1 MVAVAMAA
9 AIEGRAE
16 TPTCQAHALV
26 TVFEMTSSQ
35 KESGIMKIGLIIS
48 VLLCCSLLNPG
59 LMAGQQ
65 ATPGAAQTNAAPQ
78 KYKLTVLESSSTSK
92 RVKKGRV
99 SSQAVVKVTDENDVP
114 VPGIAVTFML
124 PQLSSGGA
132 AFASGGLTSLVTTN
146 AAGVASSGAFSAATG
161 SSFSISVAASVPGGV
176 LTGAVPISTAAA
188 AAAAGAAGA
197 AGAAAGAA
205 GAAGISTAVI
215 VGIAVA
221 VVAGGVGAAVALKG
235 GSSSTPTSTTTP
247 GPTTTVGSVTSIT
260 FGHP

>member
-1 MVAVAMAA
+1 
-9 AIEGRAE
+9 
-16 TPTCQAHALV
+16 
-26 TVFEMTSSQ
+26 
-35 KESGIMKIGLIIS
+35 MKIGLIIS

-188 AAAAGAAGA
+188 AAGAAGA

>member
-26 TVFEMTSSQ
+26 TVFKATSSQ

-59 LMAGQQ
+59 LIAGQQ
-65 ATPGAAQTNAAPQ
+65 AIPGAAQTNAAPQ

-188 AAAAGAAGA
+188 AAGAAGA

-221 VVAGGVGAAVALKG
+221 VVAGGIGAAVALKG

>member
-1 MVAVAMAA
+1 
-9 AIEGRAE
+9 
-16 TPTCQAHALV
+16 
-26 TVFEMTSSQ
+26 
-35 KESGIMKIGLIIS
+35 MKIGLIIS

-188 AAAAGAAGA
+188 AAGAAGA

-221 VVAGGVGAAVALKG
+221 VVAGGIGAAVALKG

>member
-1 MVAVAMAA
+1 MVALAMAA

-16 TPTCQAHALV
+16 TLTRQAHALV
-26 TVFEMTSSQ
+26 TVFKATSSQ

-188 AAAAGAAGA
+188 AAGAAGA

-221 VVAGGVGAAVALKG
+221 VVAGGIGAAVALKG

>member
-1 MVAVAMAA
+1 
-9 AIEGRAE
+9 
-16 TPTCQAHALV
+16 
-26 TVFEMTSSQ
+26 
-35 KESGIMKIGLIIS
+35 MKIGLIIS

-59 LMAGQQ
+59 LIAGQQ
-65 ATPGAAQTNAAPQ
+65 AIPGAAQTNAAPQ

-188 AAAAGAAGA
+188 AAGAAGA

>member
-1 MVAVAMAA
+1 
-9 AIEGRAE
+9 
-16 TPTCQAHALV
+16 
-26 TVFEMTSSQ
+26 
-35 KESGIMKIGLIIS
+35 MKIGLIIS

-65 ATPGAAQTNAAPQ
+65 ATPGAAQANAAPQ
-78 KYKLTVLESSSTSK
+78 KYKLTVLEGASTSK

-146 AAGVASSGAFSAATG
+146 AAGIASSGAFSAATG

-188 AAAAGAAGA
+188 AAGAAGA

-221 VVAGGVGAAVALKG
+221 VVAGGIGAAVALKG

>member
-1 MVAVAMAA
+1 
-9 AIEGRAE
+9 
-16 TPTCQAHALV
+16 
-26 TVFEMTSSQ
+26 
-35 KESGIMKIGLIIS
+35 MKIGSIIS

-59 LMAGQQ
+59 QMVGQQ
-65 ATPGAAQTNAAPQ
+65 AIPGAAQANAAPQ
-78 KYKLTVLESSSTSK
+78 KYKLTVLEGASTSK

-99 SSQAVVKVTDENDVP
+99 SSQAVVKVTDQNDVP

-132 AFASGGLTSLVTTN
+132 TFASGGLTSLATTN

-176 LTGAVPISTAAA
+176 LAGAVPISTAAAA

-205 GAAGISTAVI
+205 GAAGISTGVI

-235 GSSSTPTSTTTP
+235 GSSSTTTSTTTP
-247 GPTTTVGSVTSIT
+247 GPTTTVGPAASIT